1 MKKTKFLEMDV
12 AVLPPG
18 MLSASLHGKH
28 QSKYPLKEQ
37 LIKVKQT
44 QITLQ
49 HRVKDT
55 RTGRE

>member
-1 MKKTKFLEMDV
+1 MNV

-49 HRVKDT
+49 YRVKDT